1 VQLCRPRVCRRPCG
15 PAMVDKNGELLKAA
29 AWGRKLDVLRL
40 LNEGAFI
47 KYKNGD
53 GDTALHLSSGR
64 GKSQADVQRLVFRL
78 GGVKAM
84 EAVPYYSS
92 EEDSTDVVKLLLEK
106 GANVNV
112 KNGHGWTALHYASRD
127 GNTGVAAEL
136 MEKGADINAKTGTVG
151 PKLRGLGEGT
161 QALHLACESGHT
173 DMVKLLLRQ
182 PGIELQHNS
191 GIAYRNDDKYHI
203 TPLHIAKRWSPSSG
217 VVQLLEEAIAA
228 KANASHEQTT
238 QVACKKAEIAC
249 KKADIARQQDELAE
263 LERQLAALAVEVG

>member
-1 VQLCRPRVCRRPCG
+1 
-15 PAMVDKNGELLKAA
+15 MVYKNGELLQAA

-64 GKSQADVQRLVFRL
+64 GKSQADVQRLVSL
-78 GGVKAM
+78 VGGVKAM

-136 MEKGADINAKTGTVG
+136 MEKGADVNAKTGKVVQ
-151 PKLRGLGEGT
+151 KLQGLGEGT

-191 GIAYRNDDKYHI
+191 GTNMKGQGLVFNEDRS
-203 TPLHIAKRWSPSSG
+203 PLHIAKRWSPSSG

-228 KANASHEQTT
+228 KANASHAQTT
-238 QVACKKAEIAC
+238 QVACKEAEIAC